1 MLNRRVPARRSAD
14 AFGPVGAAAVPAVSA
29 VTPRLDPAALAR
41 LRELDPNGH
50 SGLVERVLKA
60 FQGSAM
66 RLRGQAEAARA
77 SGDHTTLR
85 LVAHTLKS
93 SAASVG
99 APALAQRSA
108 NVETA
113 IRLGALDG
121 LDGELDAMLVA
132 FDAAQQ
138 AIALHLQE
146 SRA

>member
-1 MLNRRVPARRSAD
+1 MLSRRPPLRCSAD
-14 AFGPVGAAAVPAVSA
+14 APGPAGAAAHP
-29 VTPRLDPAALAR
+29 PRLDADALAR
-41 LRELDPNGH
+41 LRELDPNGQ

-60 FQGSAM
+60 FQGSAI

-77 SGDHTTLR
+77 SGDHTALR

-113 IRLGALDG
+113 IRLGTLDG
-121 LDGELDAMLVA
+121 LDGELDAMLAA

-146 SRA
+146 QRS